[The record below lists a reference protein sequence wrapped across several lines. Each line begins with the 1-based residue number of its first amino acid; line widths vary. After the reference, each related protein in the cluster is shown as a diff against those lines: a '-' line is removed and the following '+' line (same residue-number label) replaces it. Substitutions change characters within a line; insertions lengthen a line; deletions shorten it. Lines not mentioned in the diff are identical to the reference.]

1 MQIEGIACKE
11 ILEYRGNA
19 YVVALVFVVCDVTTA
34 YLVFVFVGVGAVTV
48 TTDAVVLPLRTVTGA
63 GVTVEV
69 TKVLAESC

>member
-1 MQIEGIACKE
+1 MQIEGIACKK
-11 ILEYRGNA
+11 ILEYRGKA
-19 YVVALVFVVCDVTTA
+19 YVVVLVFVVYDVATV

-69 TKVLAESC
+69 TQVLAERC

>member
-1 MQIEGIACKE
+1 MQIEGIACKKSWN
-11 ILEYRGNA
+11 RGKA
-19 YVVALVFVVCDVTTA
+19 YVVALVFVVYDVATA

-69 TKVLAESC
+69 TKVLAGSY